1 MAIHR
6 VTVTASYDAAAA
18 PPQTFDNLMVW
29 ASADLDRS
37 FEIDHEIEPGR
48 WTATAVYRID
58 ASSREEAEHVALAQ
72 FASDSVDAGIS
83 NPETVLGTADP
94 D

>member
-6 VTVTASYDAAAA
+6 VTVTASYDAPAA

-29 ASADLDRS
+29 ASADHDRS

-48 WTATAVYRID
+48 WTATVYLID

-94 D
+94 E